1 MLKVLNFIKG
11 NFKKRRL
18 QFILLII
25 TAILISVSA
34 IVLETPF
41 LRILPLF
48 ISLFVMLYHSEA
60 NRFAHL
66 IGSANSVLYAIIYYS
81 LELYASASS
90 AIFVSFPIG
99 IVTFLTWNRRSYKK
113 SVVFRKMSPM
123 LMIGTALGAV
133 ALWITLYFALGS
145 LSSPFAILD
154 NTAMV
159 LNILVTA
166 MTVLAFREYPFVSI
180 LHVLTAL
187 ALKIQLVSSD
197 ITNLPFLI
205 YTLYNTTCSVRTI
218 INVRR
223 ICREQ
228 EAESENKG
236 DAYAK

>member
-1 MLKVLNFIKG
+1 MNKLSDFILA
-11 NFKKRRL
+11 NFKKRRV
-18 QFILLII
+18 QFILLIL
-25 TAILISVSA
+25 TAILISISA
-34 IVLETPF
+34 IILETPF

-66 IGSANSVLYAIIYYS
+66 VGAANSVLYAMIYFS
-81 LELYASASS
+81 LELYASATS
-90 AIFVSFPIG
+90 ALFVSFPIG
-99 IVTFLTWNRRSYKK
+99 IITFLTWNRRSYKE
-113 SVVFRKMSPM
+113 SVVFRKMPPV
-123 LMIGTALGAV
+123 LLTITILGAV
-133 ALWITLYFALGS
+133 GLWLGLYLALDS

-159 LNILVTA
+159 LNILVTL
-166 MTVLAFREYPFVSI
+166 MTVLAFREYPYVSI
-180 LHVLTAL
+180 LHVMTAL

-218 INVRR
+218 INVRH

-228 EAESENKG
+228 DINRSKG
-236 DAYAK
+236 VTHEG